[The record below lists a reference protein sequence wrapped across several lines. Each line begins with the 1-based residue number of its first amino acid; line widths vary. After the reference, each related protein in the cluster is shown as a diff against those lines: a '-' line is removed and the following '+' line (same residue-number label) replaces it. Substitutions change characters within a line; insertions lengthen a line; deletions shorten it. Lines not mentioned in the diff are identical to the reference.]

1 MPSRTIAGEARDQ
14 SSAPAA
20 IIERSA
26 RNMSLQSQ
34 NTEQTAATK
43 WSRSDIAPNSIAL
56 SDLGIPEGHVLV
68 LGLLPLGDGVL
79 ETVRAGGGDLV
90 MQGVPFEEFLRTI
103 RMLVTE
109 GSSNGTTAR
118 GTLPASAGVLPERA
132 LLEAAKLT
140 GRERQVME
148 LIGAGLSNKQIAAQ
162 LNVAVH
168 TVKTHV
174 HKVLGKLAVR
184 TRLQVAALVHSGNRV
199 QTGPRISRVA

>member
-1 MPSRTIAGEARDQ
+1 
-14 SSAPAA
+14 
-20 IIERSA
+20 
-26 RNMSLQSQ
+26 MSLQNQ
-34 NTEQTAATK
+34 NTQRTAEAR

-56 SDLGIPEGHVLV
+56 SELGIPDGHVLV

-109 GSSNGTTAR
+109 GSSNGSAAR
-118 GTLPASAGVLPERA
+118 AALPASAGALPERA
-132 LLEAAKLT
+132 QLEAARLT

-148 LIGAGLSNKQIAAQ
+148 LIGAGMSNKQIAVQ

-184 TRLQVAALVHSGNRV
+184 TRLQVAALVHSGNRAH
-199 QTGPRISRVA
+199 TGPQISRVA

>member
-1 MPSRTIAGEARDQ
+1 
-14 SSAPAA
+14 
-20 IIERSA
+20 
-26 RNMSLQSQ
+26 MSLQSQ
-34 NTEQTAATK
+34 NTERTFEAK

-109 GSSNGTTAR
+109 GSSNGAAAPATAL
-118 GTLPASAGVLPERA
+118 GALPASAGVLPERA
-132 LLEAAKLT
+132 QLEAARLT

-148 LIGAGLSNKQIAAQ
+148 LIGAGMSNKQIAVQ

-184 TRLQVAALVHSGNRV
+184 TRLQVAALVHSGNRL